1 MSFRRLPPV
10 LAALFLAGSVP
21 LASAGSTVVSWPR
34 AGTTCQETSRGVV
47 PASFAAPVAM
57 DMGGHA
63 DVTSVAV
70 GELDDRPVVIS
81 AGAEHTIRIWD
92 RATLEP
98 IGDPIPGDGPVA
110 YGTVGGRPVILG
122 RSRGALQRW
131 DATTRLPVG
140 GPLPAGRFRSVAFG
154 EFDGRPIAATA
165 GTDGAYVFDLATG
178 RRIGP
183 PIGTGI
189 FSAVAL
195 VRVHGVPLVLAGQSD
210 AVIAWD
216 PFSGKPVGK
225 PLVLQDEFIQNITTI
240 RTTTIGGRPVA
251 LIPTADLGVIRWDLI
266 TREVTR
272 HSLQGR
278 FGPSSLAVLNG
289 RTVFVSAETAGDL
302 ATDPYGSRL
311 RSPVA
316 VIDPATGERLPS
328 FEVPGHVTSLAVG
341 DLGGRPVIV
350 TGGRD
355 NAVRAYDLVTGRE
368 SAPPATGG
376 PNGDVYGVNGE
387 LHGRPV
393 TVAHGNDGEVL
404 GVWDLG
410 SGRPLDSPVRLPG
423 RVTSFATGEYGGR
436 AVLVA
441 GIGVGDPSMIRI
453 FDLERRTPIG
463 EPLLGHDGLVTGV
476 ALTEADRRV
485 LVVGAGDRG
494 DAAGDSSASRGAVRI
509 WDFPLGTLLHDLSVG
524 NGPAGQLALI
534 RLAGQPVAVTFGATR
549 ARLWDVGA
557 GKRMASFRIAKTEH
571 SAPVEIARFDCTT
584 VAIVATGRTVELY
597 DLATGEQV
605 ERPLLG
611 HSKQV
616 SSVAFGRVGGVPIAV
631 THSPQDRSMRVWDL
645 TTSRQ
650 VGTLQRPSRYLGSL
664 SMSYLDG
671 RAVLVGGGREALWT
685 WDLGPAA

>member
-1 MSFRRLPPV
+1 MSFRRLPPI
-10 LAALFLAGSVP
+10 LAALLLAGFVP
-21 LASAGSTVVSWPR
+21 LASAGSTVLSWPR
-34 AGTTCQETSRGVV
+34 AATACQETSPGGV

-57 DMGGHA
+57 DMGGHS

-70 GELDDRPVVIS
+70 GELDGRPVAIS

-92 RATLEP
+92 GATLRP

-110 YGTVGGRPVILG
+110 FGTVDGRPIILG
-122 RSRGALQRW
+122 RSHGALQRW
-131 DATTRLPVG
+131 DATTGLPVG
-140 GPLPAGRFRSVAFG
+140 GPLPAGRFRAVAFG
-154 EFDGRPIAATA
+154 ELDGRPIAAAA
-165 GTDGAYVFDLATG
+165 GADGAHVFDLATG

-183 PIGTGI
+183 PVGAGT

-195 VRVHGVPLVLAGQSD
+195 TRVHGVPLVLTGEGD

-216 PFSGKPVGK
+216 PVSGEPAGK
-225 PLVLQDEFIQNITTI
+225 PLTLQAEFIQDITTI

-251 LIPTADLGVIRWDLI
+251 LIPTADLGVIRWDLV
-266 TREVTR
+266 TREATYHWLR
-272 HSLQGR
+272 GR

-289 RTVFVSAETAGDL
+289 RTVFVSVETAG
-302 ATDPYGSRL
+302 AIPTDSYGSRL
-311 RSPVA
+311 RSSIA
-316 VIDPATGERLPS
+316 VIDPATGERVSS
-328 FEVPGHVTSLAVG
+328 FEIPGHVTSLAVG
-341 DLGGRPVIV
+341 DPGDRPVIV

-355 NAVRAYDLVTGRE
+355 NAVRAYDLATGRE

-376 PNGDVYGVNGE
+376 PDGDVHGVMGE
-387 LHGRPV
+387 LRGRPIV
-393 TVAHGNDGEVL
+393 VAQGN
-404 GVWDLG
+404 VWDLG
-410 SGRPLDSPVRLPG
+410 GGRPLDAPVRLPG
-423 RVTSFATGEYGGR
+423 GVTSFATGDYGGR
-436 AVLVA
+436 AVLAA
-441 GIGVGDPSMIRI
+441 GIGSGDFSIRI
-453 FDLERRTPIG
+453 FDLASRLPIG
-463 EPLLGHDGLVTGV
+463 EPLIGSDGFVNGV
-476 ALTEADRRV
+476 ALTEADRRT
-485 LVVGAGDRG
+485 LVVGAVD
-494 DAAGDSSASRGAVRI
+494 AGDSSRGAVRI
-509 WDFPLGTLLHDLSVG
+509 WDFPSGALLHDLAVS

-534 RLAGQPVAVTFGATR
+534 SLADRPVAVTFSATR

-571 SAPVEIARFDCTT
+571 SAPVEIALFDCTV

-616 SSVAFGRVGGVPIAV
+616 NSIASGRVAGVPIAV
-631 THSPQDRSMRVWDL
+631 TYSPQDRSMRVWDL

-650 VGTLQRPSRYLGSL
+650 IGTLQRPSRYLGSL

>member
-1 MSFRRLPPV
+1 MFSRRLPPI
-10 LAALFLAGSVP
+10 LAALILAGFVP
-21 LASAGSTVVSWPR
+21 LASAGSTVVKWPR
-34 AGTTCQETSRGVV
+34 AATACQETSPGGV

-57 DMGGHA
+57 DMGGHS

-70 GELDDRPVVIS
+70 DELDGRPVAIS
-81 AGAEHTIRIWD
+81 AGVEHTIRIWD
-92 RATLEP
+92 RATLKP

-110 YGTVGGRPVILG
+110 YGTVDGRPVILG
-122 RSRGALQRW
+122 RSHGALQRW

-140 GPLPAGRFRSVAFG
+140 GPLPAGRFRAVAFG
-154 EFDGRPIAATA
+154 ELDGRPIAAAA
-165 GTDGAYVFDLATG
+165 GTDGAHVFDLATG
-178 RRIGP
+178 RRIGR

-195 VRVHGVPLVLAGQSD
+195 TRVHGVPLVLTGEGD

-216 PFSGKPVGK
+216 PVSGKPVGK
-225 PLVLQDEFIQNITTI
+225 PLTLQDEFIQSIDTI

-251 LIPTADLGVIRWDLI
+251 LIPTPDLGVIRWDLV
-266 TREVTR
+266 TREATYHWLR
-272 HSLQGR
+272 GR

-289 RTVFVSAETAGDL
+289 RTVFVSVETVGGI

-311 RSPVA
+311 RSSIA
-316 VIDPATGERLPS
+316 VIDTATGERVSS
-328 FEVPGHVTSLAVG
+328 FEIAGHVTSLAVG
-341 DLGGRPVIV
+341 DLGDRPMIV

-355 NAVRAYDLVTGRE
+355 NAVRAYDLATGRE

-376 PNGDVYGVNGE
+376 PNGDIHGVNGE
-387 LHGRPV
+387 LHGRPIV
-393 TVAHGNDGEVL
+393 VAQGNGDDRFP

-410 SGRPLDSPVRLPG
+410 SGRPLDAPVRLPG
-423 RVTSFATGEYGGR
+423 RITSFATGDYGGR
-436 AVLVA
+436 AVLAA
-441 GIGVGDPSMIRI
+441 GIGSGDYSIRLL
-453 FDLERRTPIG
+453 DLASRMPIG
-463 EPLLGHDGLVTGV
+463 EPLIGSDGFVNGV
-476 ALTEADRRV
+476 ALTEADRRT
-485 LVVGAGDRG
+485 LVVGAVDED
-494 DAAGDSSASRGAVRI
+494 DAAGGSSSRGAVRI
-509 WDFPLGTLLHDLSVG
+509 WDFPSGTLLHDLAVG
-524 NGPAGQLALI
+524 KGPAGQLALI
-534 RLAGQPVAVTFGATR
+534 SLADRPVAVTFSATR

-571 SAPVEIARFDCTT
+571 SARVEIALFDCTA

-597 DLATGEQV
+597 DLATGKQV

-616 SSVAFGRVGGVPIAV
+616 NSIASGRVAGVPIAV
-631 THSPQDRSMRVWDL
+631 TYSPQDRSMRVWDL

-650 VGTLQRPSRYLGSL
+650 IGTLQCPSRYLGSL

>member
-1 MSFRRLPPV
+1 MVFRRLPPILAV
-10 LAALFLAGSVP
+10 LVLAGSVP

-34 AGTTCQETSRGVV
+34 AATTCQETSPGGV

-57 DMGGHA
+57 DMGGHS

-70 GELDDRPVVIS
+70 GELDGRPVAIS

-92 RATLEP
+92 RATLKP

-110 YGTVGGRPVILG
+110 YGTVDGRPVILG
-122 RSRGALQRW
+122 RSHGALQRW

-140 GPLPAGRFRSVAFG
+140 GPLPAGRFRAVAFG
-154 EFDGRPIAATA
+154 ELNGRPIAAAA
-165 GTDGAYVFDLATG
+165 GTDGAHVFDLATG

-195 VRVHGVPLVLAGQSD
+195 TRVHGVLLVLTGQGD
-210 AVIAWD
+210 TVIAWD
-216 PFSGKPVGK
+216 PVSGKPVGR
-225 PLVLQDEFIQNITTI
+225 PLTLESEFIQNINTI
-240 RTTTIGGRPVA
+240 TTTTIGGRPVA
-251 LIPTADLGVIRWDLI
+251 LIPTADLGVIRWDLV
-266 TREVTR
+266 TREATYQ
-272 HSLQGR
+272 SLKGE

-289 RTVFVSAETAGDL
+289 RTVFVSVETAGG
-302 ATDPYGSRL
+302 ATDRYGSRL
-311 RSPVA
+311 RSSIA
-316 VIDPATGERLPS
+316 VIDPATGERVSS
-328 FEVPGHVTSLAVG
+328 FEIPGHVTSLAVG
-341 DLGGRPVIV
+341 DLGDRPMIV

-355 NAVRAYDLVTGRE
+355 NAVRAYDLATGRA

-376 PNGDVYGVNGE
+376 PNGDIYEVNGE
-387 LHGRPV
+387 LRGRPIV
-393 TVAHGNDGEVL
+393 VAQGNGDDRSP

-410 SGRPLDSPVRLPG
+410 SGRPLAAPVRLPG
-423 RVTSFATGEYGGR
+423 RITSFATGDYGGR

-441 GIGVGDPSMIRI
+441 GIAFGDSSIRL
-453 FDLERRTPIG
+453 FDLASRVPIG
-463 EPLLGHDGLVTGV
+463 EPLIGYAGFVNGV
-476 ALTEADRRV
+476 ALTEADRRA
-485 LVVGAGDRG
+485 LVVGAVDED
-494 DAAGDSSASRGAVRI
+494 DAAGDSSSRGAVRI
-509 WDFPLGTLLHDLSVG
+509 WDFPSGALLHDLAVR
-524 NGPAGQLALI
+524 NGRVGQLALI
-534 RLAGQPVAVTFGATR
+534 SLAGRPVAVTFSATR

-571 SAPVEIARFDCTT
+571 SARVEIALFDCTA

-597 DLATGEQV
+597 DLATGKQV

-611 HSKQV
+611 HSNSV
-616 SSVAFGRVGGVPIAV
+616 SSIAFGRVAGVPIAV
-631 THSPQDRSMRVWDL
+631 TYSSQDRSMRVWDL

-650 VGTLQRPSRYLGSL
+650 VGTLQRPSRYIGSL
-664 SMSYLDG
+664 SISYLDG

>member
-1 MSFRRLPPV
+1 MFFRRLPPILAV
-10 LAALFLAGSVP
+10 LVLAGSVP

-34 AGTTCQETSRGVV
+34 AATTCQETSPGGV

-57 DMGGHA
+57 DMGGHS
-63 DVTSVAV
+63 DVTSMAV
-70 GELDDRPVVIS
+70 GKLDGRPVAIS

-92 RATLEP
+92 RATLRP

-110 YGTVGGRPVILG
+110 YGTVDGRPVILG
-122 RSRGALQRW
+122 RSHGALQRW

-140 GPLPAGRFRSVAFG
+140 GPLPAGRFRAVAFG
-154 EFDGRPIAATA
+154 ELDGRSIAAAA
-165 GTDGAYVFDLATG
+165 GTDGAHVFDLATG

-195 VRVHGVPLVLAGQSD
+195 TRVHGVLLVLTGEGD

-216 PFSGKPVGK
+216 PVSGKPVGK
-225 PLVLQDEFIQNITTI
+225 PLTLESEFIQNINTI
-240 RTTTIGGRPVA
+240 TTTTIGGRPVA
-251 LIPTADLGVIRWDLI
+251 LIPTADLGVIRWDLV
-266 TREVTR
+266 TREATY
-272 HSLQGR
+272 HSLKGT

-289 RTVFVSAETAGDL
+289 RTVFVSVETVGSI

-311 RSPVA
+311 RSSIA
-316 VIDPATGERLPS
+316 VIDPATGERVSS
-328 FEVPGHVTSLAVG
+328 FEIPGHVTSLAVG
-341 DLGGRPVIV
+341 DLGDRPMIV

-355 NAVRAYDLVTGRE
+355 NAVRAYDLATGRE

-376 PNGDVYGVNGE
+376 PNGDIYGVNGE
-387 LHGRPV
+387 LLGRPIV
-393 TVAHGNDGEVL
+393 VAQGNGDDTFPR
-404 GVWDLG
+404 VWDLG
-410 SGRPLDSPVRLPG
+410 SGRPLDAPVRLPG
-423 RVTSFATGEYGGR
+423 GITSFATGEYGGR
-436 AVLVA
+436 AVLLA
-441 GIGVGDPSMIRI
+441 GIGSGDSSIRV
-453 FDLERRTPIG
+453 FDLASRMPIG
-463 EPLLGHDGLVTGV
+463 EPLIGYDGFVNGV
-476 ALTEADRRV
+476 ALTEADRRA
-485 LVVGAGDRG
+485 LVVGAVDED
-494 DAAGDSSASRGAVRI
+494 DAAGDSSSSRGAVRI
-509 WDFPLGTLLHDLSVG
+509 WDFPSGALLHDLAVR

-534 RLAGQPVAVTFGATR
+534 SLAGRPVAVTFSATR

-571 SAPVEIARFDCTT
+571 SARVEIALFDCTT

-597 DLATGEQV
+597 DLATGKQV

-616 SSVAFGRVGGVPIAV
+616 NSIASGRVAGVPIAV
-631 THSPQDRSMRVWDL
+631 TYSPQDRSMRVWDL

-650 VGTLQRPSRYLGSL
+650 VGTLQRPSRYIGSL

-671 RAVLVGGGREALWT
+671 RAVLVGAGREALWT

>member
-1 MSFRRLPPV
+1 MSFRRLPPI
-10 LAALFLAGSVP
+10 LAALILAGFVP

-34 AGTTCQETSRGVV
+34 GATTCQETSPGGV
-47 PASFAAPVAM
+47 PASFGAPVAM
-57 DMGGHA
+57 DMGGHS

-70 GELDDRPVVIS
+70 GELDGRPVVIS
-81 AGAEHTIRIWD
+81 AGVEHTIRIWD
-92 RATLEP
+92 GATLRP

-110 YGTVGGRPVILG
+110 YGTVDGRPVILG
-122 RSRGALQRW
+122 RSHGALQRW

-140 GPLPAGRFRSVAFG
+140 GPLPAGRFRAVAFG
-154 EFDGRPIAATA
+154 ELDGRAIAAAA
-165 GTDGAYVFDLATG
+165 GADGAHVFDLATG

-183 PIGTGI
+183 PLGAGN

-195 VRVHGVPLVLAGQSD
+195 TSVHGVPLVLTGETD

-216 PFSGKPVGK
+216 PVSGKPVGK
-225 PLVLQDEFIQNITTI
+225 PLALQDEFIQNINTI

-251 LIPTADLGVIRWDLI
+251 LIPTADLGVIRWDLV
-266 TREVTR
+266 TREATS
-272 HSLQGR
+272 HSLRGR

-289 RTVFVSAETAGDL
+289 RTVFVSVETVGGIP
-302 ATDPYGSRL
+302 TDPYGSRL
-311 RSPVA
+311 RSSIA
-316 VIDPATGERLPS
+316 VIDPAIGERVSS
-328 FEVPGHVTSLAVG
+328 FEIPGHVTSLAVG

-355 NAVRAYDLVTGRE
+355 NVVRAHDLATGRE

-376 PNGDVYGVNGE
+376 PNGDIHGVNGE
-387 LHGRPV
+387 LRGRPIV
-393 TVAHGNDGEVL
+393 VAQGNGDDRFP

-410 SGRPLDSPVRLPG
+410 SGRPLDAPVRLPG
-423 RVTSFATGEYGGR
+423 GITSFATGDYGGR
-436 AVLVA
+436 AVLAA
-441 GIGVGDPSMIRI
+441 GIGFGDFSIRL
-453 FDLERRTPIG
+453 FDLASRMPIG
-463 EPLLGHDGLVTGV
+463 EPLTGSDGYVNGV
-476 ALTEADRRV
+476 ALTEADRRT
-485 LVVGAGDRG
+485 LVVGAVDEDDTG
-494 DAAGDSSASRGAVRI
+494 DASSRGAVRV
-509 WDFPLGTLLHDLSVG
+509 WDFPSGALLHDLAVR
-524 NGPAGQLALI
+524 NGRAGQLALI
-534 RLAGQPVAVTFGATR
+534 SLADRPVAVTFSATR

-571 SAPVEIARFDCTT
+571 SAPVEIASFDCTA

-597 DLATGEQV
+597 DLATGKQV

-616 SSVAFGRVGGVPIAV
+616 NSIASGRVAGVPIAV
-631 THSPQDRSMRVWDL
+631 TYSPQDRSIRVWDL

-650 VGTLQRPSRYLGSL
+650 IATLQRPSRYLGSL

>member
-1 MSFRRLPPV
+1 MSFRRLPPI
-10 LAALFLAGSVP
+10 LAALVLAGSVP

-34 AGTTCQETSRGVV
+34 PGTTCQETSHGGV
-47 PASFAAPVAM
+47 PASFASPVAM

-110 YGTVGGRPVILG
+110 YGTVDGRPVILG
-122 RSRGALQRW
+122 RSNGALQRW
-131 DATTRLPVG
+131 DATTRSPVG
-140 GPLPAGRFRSVAFG
+140 GPLPTGPFRSIAFG

-165 GTDGAYVFDLATG
+165 GTGGAHVFDLATG

-183 PIGTGI
+183 PIGTGT
-189 FSAVAL
+189 FNSVAL
-195 VRVHGVPLVLAGQSD
+195 VRVHGVLLVLAGATD
-210 AVIAWD
+210 TVIAWD
-216 PFSGKPVGK
+216 PVSGKPAGE
-225 PLVLQDEFIQNITTI
+225 PLVVQPEFVQSMNTI
-240 RTTTIGGRPVA
+240 MTTTIGGRPVA

-266 TREVTR
+266 TREVTTD
-272 HSLQGR
+272 SLKGR

-289 RTVFVSAETAGDL
+289 RTVFVSVETVGSI

-311 RSPVA
+311 RSPIA
-316 VIDPATGERLPS
+316 VIDPATGERLSS
-328 FEVPGHVTSLAVG
+328 FEIPGHVTSLAVG
-341 DLGGRPVIV
+341 DLGGRPMIV
-350 TGGRD
+350 SGGRD
-355 NAVRAYDLVTGRE
+355 NTVRAYDLATGRE

-376 PNGDVYGVNGE
+376 PNGDVFGVNGE

-393 TVAHGNDGEVL
+393 VLAHGDDGEVL
-404 GVWDLG
+404 DVWDLG
-410 SGRPLDSPVRLPG
+410 SGRPLDAPVRLPG
-423 RVTSFATGEYGGR
+423 RVTSFATGDYGGR

-441 GIGVGDPSMIRI
+441 GIGLGDPSIRM
-453 FDLERRTPIG
+453 FDLASRAPIG
-463 EPLLGHDGLVTGV
+463 EPLIGYGDFVGGV

-485 LVVGAGDRG
+485 LVVGTGERDG
-494 DAAGDSSASRGAVRI
+494 AAGDPSTPPGAVRI
-509 WDFPLGTLLHDLSVG
+509 WDFPSGALLHDLAVG
-524 NGPAGQLALI
+524 NGRVGQLALI
-534 RLAGQPVAVTFGATR
+534 NLAGRPVAVTFSATR

-557 GKRMASFRIAKTEH
+557 GKRMASFRIARTEH
-571 SAPVEIARFDCTT
+571 SAQVEIARFDCTT

-616 SSVAFGRVGGVPIAV
+616 SRVAFGRVGGVPIAV